1 MFYDVKN
8 NIHTAIKWYITLNKR
23 LLRRF
28 EFIVMLLILPILVLG
43 MMAVSSRK
51 KGLLDIGI
59 VVEKGSDN
67 EVKRVAHTLMEGES
81 VIDFSIYEEEELA
94 KEEILKGKLDAI
106 WVLPHS
112 LESIDNGSIK
122 IYQTDNSTLKNIARE
137 KLYSALYPYIA
148 YSEYIKYMN

>member
-8 NIHTAIKWYITLNKR
+8 NIHTTIKWYITLNKR

-59 VVEKGSDN
+59 VVEKGSD
-67 EVKRVAHTLMEGES
+67 KLRDRKS
-81 VIDFSIYEEEELA
+81 V
-94 KEEILKGKLDAI
+94 
-106 WVLPHS
+106 V
-112 LESIDNGSIK
+112 
-122 IYQTDNSTLKNIARE
+122 
-137 KLYSALYPYIA
+137 
-148 YSEYIKYMN
+148 